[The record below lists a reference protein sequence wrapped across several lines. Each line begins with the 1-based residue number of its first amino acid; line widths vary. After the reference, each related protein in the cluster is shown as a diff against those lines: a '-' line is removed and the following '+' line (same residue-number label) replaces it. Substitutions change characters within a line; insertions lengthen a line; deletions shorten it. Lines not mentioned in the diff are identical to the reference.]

1 MGLKQSRDALALQ
14 AMRAGALPE
23 VSTMKR
29 KFLVEVFEGCEH
41 KNLITELCI
50 IAKNGYEA
58 ETIVEE
64 VLYIG
69 SSAIA
74 WWIDED

>member
-1 MGLKQSRDALALQ
+1 
-14 AMRAGALPE
+14 
-23 VSTMKR
+23 MKR